1 MPALCLREAK
11 LPISASTAQPWV
23 DRGLKWQARSVKD
36 GRMDIYY
43 ESASWMW
50 GISLIVVSVTIHAI
64 GVVMM
69 ALVGVRIKARVETRK
84 HVVPIMIG
92 VIAVAGVLLT
102 VLLGME
108 AAIWAAAYLWLGTF
122 HSSFDAMLF
131 SVGSMTT
138 VGAPGLALQR
148 HWQMMGALEAASGAL
163 LFGISTAY
171 IFGVMQVY
179 WPLLR
184 PRA

>member
-1 MPALCLREAK
+1 MN
-11 LPISASTAQPWV
+11 
-23 DRGLKWQARSVKD
+23 
-36 GRMDIYY
+36 IYY

-50 GISLIVVSVTIHAI
+50 GISLIVVSITIHAT

-69 ALVGVRIKARVETRK
+69 ALVGLRIKARVESRK
-84 HVVPIMIG
+84 HVILIMIS
-92 VIAVAGVLLT
+92 VIAVAGLMLT
-102 VLLGME
+102 VLLGIE
-108 AAIWAAAYLWLGTF
+108 AATWAAAYLWLGTF

-171 IFGVMQVY
+171 MFAVMQAY

>member
-1 MPALCLREAK
+1 
-11 LPISASTAQPWV
+11 
-23 DRGLKWQARSVKD
+23 
-36 GRMDIYY
+36 MDIYY
-43 ESASWMW
+43 QSASWMW
-50 GISLIVVSVTIHAI
+50 GISLIVATIAIHAM
-64 GVVMM
+64 GVVLM
-69 ALVGVRIKARVETRK
+69 ALVGLRIKPRVEARR
-84 HVVPIMIG
+84 HVIPIIIG
-92 VIAVAGVLLT
+92 VIAVAGLVLT
-102 VLLGME
+102 VLLGIE
-108 AAIWAAAYLWLGTF
+108 AAMWAAAYLWLGTF

-179 WPLLR
+179 WPMLSSR
-184 PRA
+184 SGAT

>member
-1 MPALCLREAK
+1 
-11 LPISASTAQPWV
+11 
-23 DRGLKWQARSVKD
+23 
-36 GRMDIYY
+36 MDIYY
-43 ESASWMW
+43 ESASWMC
-50 GISLIVVSVTIHAI
+50 GISLIVATITIHAI

-69 ALVGVRIKARVETRK
+69 ALVGLRIKVRVETRK
-84 HVVPIMIG
+84 HVIPIIIG
-92 VIAVAGVLLT
+92 VIAVAGLMLT
-102 VLLGME
+102 VLLGIE

-122 HSSFDAMLF
+122 NSSFDAMLF

-171 IFGVMQVY
+171 MFAVMQAY
-179 WPLLR
+179 WPMLSARSGTSSRRELPEA
-184 PRA
+184 PR

>member
-1 MPALCLREAK
+1 
-11 LPISASTAQPWV
+11 
-23 DRGLKWQARSVKD
+23 
-36 GRMDIYY
+36 MDIYY

-50 GISLIVVSVTIHAI
+50 GISLIVVTITIHAI
-64 GVVMM
+64 GVVSM
-69 ALVGVRIKARVETRK
+69 ALGMIRIRLRLEVRHLGLRYVMPT
-84 HVVPIMIG
+84 VIG
-92 VIAVAGVLLT
+92 VVAVIGLLLT
-102 VLLGME
+102 VLHGIE

-122 HSSFDAMLF
+122 QSSFDAMLF
-131 SVGSMTT
+131 SLGSMTT
-138 VGAPGLALQR
+138 IGAPGLVLQR
-148 HWQMMGALEAASGAL
+148 HWQMMGVLEAASGAL

>member
-1 MPALCLREAK
+1 
-11 LPISASTAQPWV
+11 
-23 DRGLKWQARSVKD
+23 
-36 GRMDIYY
+36 MDIYY

-50 GISLIVVSVTIHAI
+50 GVSLIVVTITAHATGVVSMALGMIRIRRRLEVRHLGLWCVMPTVI
-64 GVVMM
+64 GVV
-69 ALVGVRIKARVETRK
+69 AV
-84 HVVPIMIG
+84 IG
-92 VIAVAGVLLT
+92 LLLT
-102 VLLGME
+102 VLHGLE

-131 SVGSMTT
+131 SVGAMTT
-138 VGAPGLALQR
+138 VGAPGLLLQR
-148 HWQMMGALEAASGAL
+148 DWQMMGVLEAASGAL

-179 WPLLR
+179 WPLLH